1 MTTYL
6 NAVDIDSCRAS
17 AGFVTV
23 GEIHN
28 AGLEI
33 IKKNNNNKA
42 QNFTI
47 LLNDLFQLISYKET
61 SDKLVIMK
69 IGFVINPLAGIG
81 GSVALKGS
89 DGQEIVQQAL
99 ARGALP
105 QAQLRA
111 KSALEKVKSWDAAAS
126 NTIFYTAAK
135 DMGEDVLR
143 SLDIECELLHRAGE
157 ETSAADTKFVIRA
170 LLEKQVDLIIFAG
183 GDGTARDV
191 LDGLTENGETSSVP
205 VIGIP
210 AGVKIHS
217 AVYAT
222 TPERAGELIDLLIS
236 GEAMSLVEAQVMDLD
251 EELFRQG
258 KVNAKCY
265 GYLLVPVDDTRMQ
278 LIKQGG
284 LNDNEITVQEI
295 ANDVI
300 ESMEDDVYYLIG
312 SGSTTAEVMDQLGL
326 QNTLL
331 GVDIVYNRQLVV
343 SDVDEQKILS
353 IIENQLTKI
362 VVTIIGG
369 QGHVFG
375 RGNQQLSVKV
385 IKTVIGISTS
395 NKKNTAMRDNIIIIA
410 TNNKLQSLNKRPMI
424 VDTGD
429 SELNESLVGLY
440 PVITGYKQ
448 KTLYTLN

>member
-1 MTTYL
+1 
-6 NAVDIDSCRAS
+6 
-17 AGFVTV
+17 
-23 GEIHN
+23 
-28 AGLEI
+28 
-33 IKKNNNNKA
+33 
-42 QNFTI
+42 
-47 LLNDLFQLISYKET
+47 
-61 SDKLVIMK
+61 MK

-111 KSALEKVKSWDAAAS
+111 KSALKKVKSWTTSSSDTTTFFTAS
-126 NTIFYTAAK
+126 K
-135 DMGEDVLR
+135 DMGEDVLH
-143 SLDIECELLHRAGE
+143 SLGLDFESIYSADV
-157 ETSAADTKFVIRA
+157 ETSAVDTKHTIREFV
-170 LLEKQVDLIIFAG
+170 KNQVDLIIFAG

-191 LDGLTENGETSSVP
+191 LDVLDVEGTSLIP

-217 AVYAT
+217 AVYTT
-222 TPERAGELIDLLIS
+222 TPERAGELIDLLIR
-236 GEAMSLVEAQVMDLD
+236 GEAMSLVGAQVMDLD
-251 EELFRQG
+251 EDLFRQG
-258 KVNAKCY
+258 KVKAKCY
-265 GYLLVPVDDTRMQ
+265 GYLSVPVDDTRMQ

-284 LNDNEITVQEI
+284 LNDDEITVQEI
-295 ANDVI
+295 ASEVM

-312 SGSTTAEVMDQLGL
+312 SGSTTEEIMNQLGL

-331 GVDIVYNRQLVV
+331 GVDIVYNQQLIAN
-343 SDVDEQKILS
+343 DVDENKIIS
-353 IIENQLTKI
+353 FIENKSAKI

-375 RGNQQLSVKV
+375 RGNQQLSAKV
-385 IKTVIGISTS
+385 IRAVTGLSD
-395 NKKNTAMRDNIIIIA
+395 NKKAPNKDNIIIIA

-424 VDTGD
+424 ADTGEC
-429 SELNESLVGLY
+429 ELNELLAGLY
-440 PVITGYKQ
+440 PVITGYQQ